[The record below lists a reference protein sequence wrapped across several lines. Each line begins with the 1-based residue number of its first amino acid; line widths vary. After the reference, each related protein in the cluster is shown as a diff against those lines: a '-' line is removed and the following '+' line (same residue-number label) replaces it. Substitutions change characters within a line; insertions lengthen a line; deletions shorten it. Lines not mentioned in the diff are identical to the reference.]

1 MFPTQPTKIEHD
13 DMLALLNAKGILSMA
28 QMEFDSFLDKQLE
41 NNPKSKVIDDI
52 LDLSFR
58 LDSLERMA
66 SLLVQHANLMND
78 YLMECS
84 HD

>member
-1 MFPTQPTKIEHD
+1 MFSSQKTKVNHD
-13 DMLALLNAKGILSMA
+13 DMLALINAKDILSMA
-28 QMEFDSFLDKQLE
+28 QNEFDSFLEKQLE
-41 NNPKSKVIDDI
+41 TNPESKVIDDI

-66 SLLVQHANLMND
+66 SLLVQHAILMND
-78 YLMECS
+78 YLRECN